1 MHIGVVCCELVP
13 REELAGHVF
22 CQARGDIRRRRM
34 RMGYGGYL
42 GRHGKGAGLGM
53 EG

>member
-22 CQARGDIRRRRM
+22 WLQPRGTYSGEGLR
-34 RMGYGGYL
+34 GYL
-42 GRHGKGAGLGM
+42 GRHGKGAGLGI